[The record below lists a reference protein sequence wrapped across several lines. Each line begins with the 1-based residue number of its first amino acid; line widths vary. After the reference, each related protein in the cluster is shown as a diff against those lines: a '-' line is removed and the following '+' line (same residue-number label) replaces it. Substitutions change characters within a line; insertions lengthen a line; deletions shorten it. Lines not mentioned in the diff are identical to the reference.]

1 MSDRKLS
8 VRLTMVRH
16 ADGVMEAQEGDS
28 LYKLRVQEEKFH
40 TLQK

>member
-1 MSDRKLS
+1 
-8 VRLTMVRH
+8 MVRH